1 MAFYQTQFQDFHISL
16 KRSLTFSSC
25 NLDDLRPVFT
35 QGRAEL
41 APICKLHE
49 LFLQPNSGLQAP
61 VKTDWRE
68 PTCFILDIAW
78 AQVNGLNEREQRT
91 ENRERETL
99 QRFWIS
105 LSNAASRCFAAVH
118 WSRYK
123 LNVLFW
129 WTFGGKLLPFITS
142 ALTTI
147 SLARGGAVGGF
158 RESPLMQSNESKIHS
173 HAQVLLIEN
182 VQSARKKWGV
192 SFCSIEL
199 LSAV

>member
-1 MAFYQTQFQDFHISL
+1 MAFHQTQFQDFHISL
-16 KRSLTFSSC
+16 RRSLTFSSC

-91 ENRERETL
+91 EERERDSPKVLNFLIKCSQPLFCGRPLIPLKAECFILMNLWRKTPSFHHFCANNNQPGQGRSGRRVQREPAHAIQWVKNTL
-99 QRFWIS
+99 TCS
-105 LSNAASRCFAAVH
+105 S
-118 WSRYK
+118 
-123 LNVLFW
+123 
-129 WTFGGKLLPFITS
+129 
-142 ALTTI
+142 
-147 SLARGGAVGGF
+147 
-158 RESPLMQSNESKIHS
+158 SPD
-173 HAQVLLIEN
+173 
-182 VQSARKKWGV
+182 RK
-192 SFCSIEL
+192 CSECEEKVRSEFL
-199 LSAV
+199 